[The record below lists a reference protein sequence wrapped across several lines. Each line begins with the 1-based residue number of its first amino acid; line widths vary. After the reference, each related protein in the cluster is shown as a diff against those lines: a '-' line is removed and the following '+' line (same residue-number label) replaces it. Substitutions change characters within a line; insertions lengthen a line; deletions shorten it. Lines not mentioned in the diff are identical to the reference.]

1 MIGISMIN
9 ILMIRITI
17 ILTGWILAGWILAG
31 GFWGEWIS
39 DWWISA
45 SGFHPGGFQRVD
57 FRCQP
62 PFVINFCDFSKER
75 KLLILATNVEMEK
88 MSYITVKSI

>member
-39 DWWISA
+39 DLWISVG
-45 SGFHPGGFQRVD
+45 GFHPGGFQRVD

-75 KLLILATNVEMEK
+75 KLLILVTNVEIEK